1 MIYQTK
7 LLLYSNIYSKEVVF
21 AQEECILEKGI
32 SLNTYIANKV
42 QYFQRKK
49 PLVIQYKYLRIFVM
63 QNDRE
68 IINK

>member
-1 MIYQTK
+1 MIHQTK
-7 LLLYSNIYSKEVVF
+7 LQYYSNLYSKEVVF

-42 QYFQRKK
+42 QYFQWKK
-49 PLVIQYKYLRIFVM
+49 LIVIQYK

-68 IINK
+68 IIWIVILKCI